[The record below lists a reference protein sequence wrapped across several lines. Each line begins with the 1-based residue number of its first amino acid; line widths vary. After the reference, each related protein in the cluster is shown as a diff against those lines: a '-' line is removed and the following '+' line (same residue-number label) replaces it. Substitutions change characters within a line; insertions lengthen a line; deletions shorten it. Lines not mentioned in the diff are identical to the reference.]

1 MGAQMSDRRRLK
13 EPPLFLAAAVTAF
26 AAAGLAGCSS
36 EPDQY
41 VYCID
46 DEGEVVDP
54 DYCED
59 EEYGYDD
66 DDDYGSSYWY
76 YVASS
81 RYSVGSRVPGDHVT
95 SRINPSDSSARTSA
109 GIPSSGKVGGTTI
122 KGGGFG
128 SGSSGGGYRG
138 GGYSGGS

>member
-1 MGAQMSDRRRLK
+1 MSDRRRLK
-13 EPPLFLAAAVTAF
+13 QPPLILAAAVTAF
-26 AAAGLAGCSS
+26 LAAGLAGCSS
-36 EPDQY
+36 DEDQY

-46 DEGEVVDP
+46 DDGEVVDP

-59 EEYGYDD
+59 EEYGDE
-66 DDDYGSSYWY
+66 YGSSSYWY

-81 RYSVGSRVPGDHVT
+81 RYSVGSRVPSDHVS
-95 SRINPSDSSARTSA
+95 SRVSPSDSSGRASA

-122 KGGGFG
+122 RGGGFG
-128 SGSSGGGYRG
+128 SGSGSGYSGSRG